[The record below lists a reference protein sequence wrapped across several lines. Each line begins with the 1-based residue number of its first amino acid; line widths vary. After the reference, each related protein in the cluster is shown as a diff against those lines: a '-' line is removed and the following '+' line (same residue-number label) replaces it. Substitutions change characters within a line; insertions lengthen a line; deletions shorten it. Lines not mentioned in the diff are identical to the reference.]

1 MKENEVSYRIL
12 YIDGER
18 IISEE
23 SVIGSNSILEQLESI
38 IAKIEL
44 SKPTGQLQSITDIP
58 NNTGNSFNIFR
69 KLRFQ
74 ISSYINSIY
83 FNLDFKESSSSKS
96 FSKFFFISSSWA
108 TNPPRRAISLAS
120 TLREIITSP
129 PIV

>member
-74 ISSYINSIY
+74 RIKFKQKAFQNS
-83 FNLDFKESSSSKS
+83 FL
-96 FSKFFFISSSWA
+96 
-108 TNPPRRAISLAS
+108 
-120 TLREIITSP
+120 
-129 PIV
+129 

>member
-74 ISSYINSIY
+74 RIKFKQKLFKILFYKLLLGYKPSSESQIACFYVERNYNISPNSI
-83 FNLDFKESSSSKS
+83 
-96 FSKFFFISSSWA
+96 IC
-108 TNPPRRAISLAS
+108 S
-120 TLREIITSP
+120 TYKI
-129 PIV
+129 

>member
-58 NNTGNSFNIFR
+58 NKYMVIVSIFLW

-74 ISSYINSIY
+74 
-83 FNLDFKESSSSKS
+83 ESSSSKS

>member
-44 SKPTGQLQSITDIP
+44 SKPTGQLQALLIFPIILVIVSIFL
-58 NNTGNSFNIFR
+58 G
-69 KLRFQ
+69 
-74 ISSYINSIY
+74 
-83 FNLDFKESSSSKS
+83 NLDFKESSSSKS
-96 FSKFFFISSSWA
+96 FSKFF
-108 TNPPRRAISLAS
+108 L
-120 TLREIITSP
+120 
-129 PIV
+129 

>member
-74 ISSYINSIY
+74 RIK
-83 FNLDFKESSSSKS
+83 FKQKL
-96 FSKFFFISSSWA
+96 FFFISSSWA

>member
-74 ISSYINSIY
+74 RIK
-83 FNLDFKESSSSKS
+83 FNLNS
-96 FSKFFFISSSWA
+96 A
-108 TNPPRRAISLAS
+108 TL
-120 TLREIITSP
+120 
-129 PIV
+129 

>member
-74 ISSYINSIY
+74 RIK
-83 FNLDFKESSSSKS
+83 FKQKLFKILFLKS
-96 FSKFFFISSSWA
+96 CLYQELPLFF
-108 TNPPRRAISLAS
+108 
-120 TLREIITSP
+120 
-129 PIV
+129 

>member
-74 ISSYINSIY
+74 RIKFKQKLFKILFYKLLLGYKPSS
-83 FNLDFKESSSSKS
+83 
-96 FSKFFFISSSWA
+96 
-108 TNPPRRAISLAS
+108 RRAISLAS

>member
-74 ISSYINSIY
+74 RIKFKQKLFKILFYKLLLGYKPSS
-83 FNLDFKESSSSKS
+83 ESHIAC
-96 FSKFFFISSSWA
+96 FYVE
-108 TNPPRRAISLAS
+108 R
-120 TLREIITSP
+120 IITSP

>member
-74 ISSYINSIY
+74 RIKFKQKLFKILFYKLLLGYKPSSESHIACFYVERNCNISPNSI
-83 FNLDFKESSSSKS
+83 
-96 FSKFFFISSSWA
+96 IC
-108 TNPPRRAISLAS
+108 S
-120 TLREIITSP
+120 TYKI
-129 PIV
+129 

>member
-44 SKPTGQLQSITDIP
+44 SKPNDIVVK
-58 NNTGNSFNIFR
+58 R
-69 KLRFQ
+69 
-74 ISSYINSIY
+74 
-83 FNLDFKESSSSKS
+83 
-96 FSKFFFISSSWA
+96 
-108 TNPPRRAISLAS
+108 
-120 TLREIITSP
+120 
-129 PIV
+129 

>member
-74 ISSYINSIY
+74 RIKFKQKLFKILFYKLVLGYKPSSESHIACFYVERNYNISPNSI
-83 FNLDFKESSSSKS
+83 
-96 FSKFFFISSSWA
+96 IC
-108 TNPPRRAISLAS
+108 S
-120 TLREIITSP
+120 TYKI
-129 PIV
+129 

>member
-74 ISSYINSIY
+74 RIK
-83 FNLDFKESSSSKS
+83 FKQKL
-96 FSKFFFISSSWA
+96 FKILFISSSWA

-129 PIV
+129 Q